1 MRDQTLFIVKVGLAV
16 LAFVF
21 FIVGIHHQ
29 SLVVRNI
36 DTAKAKTVRD
46 HMAGIT
52 HTLPNRNALNPTGKE
67 HYDKLGK
74 TFALGF
80 VAVFLLVG
88 IHLLGY

>member
-1 MRDQTLFIVKVGLAV
+1 MLIVKVGLAA
-16 LAFVF
+16 LAFIF
-21 FIVGIHHQ
+21 FIIGIHHQ

-36 DTAKAKTVRD
+36 DSAKAKTVRD

-52 HTLPNRNALNPTGKE
+52 HTLPNRNSLNPTGKK

-74 TFALGF
+74 TFAFGL
-80 VAVFLLVG
+80 VTVLLLVG